1 MISQHFDK
9 DNLHHA
15 YLIEG
20 AETDVL
26 DSLLQFLE
34 DAGIKTRGNSD
45 FIHLHI
51 DAFKMEDARNL
62 KAHEKERGFS
72 DSKKIFVISANSILL
87 EAQNALLKVFEEP
100 IPNTHFFVIVPDINS
115 LIRTLVSRFYVIKAA
130 PTPKGVGV
138 PTASVGEKFLSMS
151 RAQRLEFIKEMIQ
164 EPEASTL
171 EEVGVPTVSVDKDL
185 DSVRAKSLK
194 FLNTLELALHNKL
207 LARNLPPKSFGHF
220 FKVREILRIPGS
232 SVKNLMES
240 VALVVPVIQ

>member
-1 MISQHFDK
+1 
-9 DNLHHA
+9 
-15 YLIEG
+15 
-20 AETDVL
+20 
-26 DSLLQFLE
+26 
-34 DAGIKTRGNSD
+34 
-45 FIHLHI
+45 
-51 DAFKMEDARNL
+51 
-62 KAHEKERGFS
+62 
-72 DSKKIFVISANSILL
+72 
-87 EAQNALLKVFEEP
+87 
-100 IPNTHFFVIVPDINS
+100 
-115 LIRTLVSRFYVIKAA
+115 
-130 PTPKGVGV
+130 
-138 PTASVGEKFLSMS
+138 MS

>member
-115 LIRTLVSRFYVIKAA
+115 LIRTLVSRFFVIRQPALAEGRDK
-130 PTPKGVGV
+130 
-138 PTASVGEKFLSMS
+138 TAEKFLAMS
-151 RAQRLEFIKEMIQ
+151 GTQRLELIKGILA
-164 EPEASTL
+164 EPE
-171 EEVGVPTVSVDKDL
+171 EEEKNVT
-185 DSVRAKSLK
+185 DSARAKALK
-194 FLNTLELALHNKL
+194 FLNALELILHE
-207 LARNLPPKSFGHF
+207 KSEIGNFPLESFEHF
-220 FKVREILRIPGS
+220 FKV
-232 SVKNLMES
+232 
-240 VALVVPVIQ
+240 